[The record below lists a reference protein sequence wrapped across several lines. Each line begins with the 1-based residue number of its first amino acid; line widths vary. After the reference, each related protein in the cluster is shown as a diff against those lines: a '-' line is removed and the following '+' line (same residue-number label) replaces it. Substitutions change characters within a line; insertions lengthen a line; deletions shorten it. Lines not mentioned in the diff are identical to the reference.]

1 MPASQRIRLDLLVVA
16 RGFAESR
23 SKAQA
28 LILAGAIRV
37 NGEVH
42 RRTAES
48 VAVDARIELTES
60 LPYVSRGGTKLAHA
74 LDAFAIDVHG
84 ITAIDVGASTGG
96 FTDVLLQRGA
106 NAVYAIDVGY
116 GILDYSL
123 RSDARVIVME
133 RTNIRYVTELPPVA
147 HAHLP
152 AHAAVID
159 VAFISLK
166 LVLPAVVA
174 LIEADG
180 WIVALIKPQFEAGVQ
195 LVGKGGVVRDPA
207 VRANTIRDVVT
218 AAATL
223 GWGCTQLTRS
233 PITGPAGN
241 VEFLACFRYGVGQTV
256 DTLLVQV
263 ELT

>member
-1 MPASQRIRLDLLVVA
+1 MPAPQRIRLDLLVVA

-23 SKAQA
+23 AKAQA

-37 NGEVH
+37 NGEIH

-48 VAVDARIELTES
+48 VAVDVHVELAES

-74 LDAFAIDVHG
+74 LDTFAIDVAG

-106 NAVYAIDVGY
+106 VAVYAIDVGY

-123 RSDARVIVME
+123 RSDARVVVME

-147 HAHLP
+147 HAQCP

-166 LVLPAVVA
+166 LVLPAVVN
-174 LIEADG
+174 LIDAQG
-180 WIVALIKPQFEAGVQ
+180 WIVALIKPQFEAGVN
-195 LVGKGGVVRDPA
+195 LVGKGGVVRDPQ
-207 VRANTIRDVVT
+207 VRAQTIRNVIT
-218 AAATL
+218 AATAL

-241 VEFLACFRYGVGQTV
+241 VEFLACFRHGEGQPF
-256 DTLLVQV
+256 DTLMTDLV
-263 ELT
+263 LT